1 MYVMFCY
8 AKLRYNASSRRFARA
23 KRGAARRNGVRRIAS
38 HVCMH
43 IRAALST
50 PADISSVSQVL
61 VPSRV
66 TRRMSGIPFRATSST
81 RGSGRAGNVLVCPFP
96 PSFFPRTLP
105 HVAAAAAASRE
116 KRMPGEHLIVSREAL
131 SVSRARHDV
140 RNVPPR
146 VWERATTAASPGNA
160 NVGQNATVRNQEIV
174 N

>member
-1 MYVMFCY
+1 MYVICFVMRNCDITR
-8 AKLRYNASSRRFARA
+8 ARAASPA

-66 TRRMSGIPFRATSST
+66 TRRISGIPFRATSST

-96 PSFFPRTLP
+96 PSFSLRMLP
-105 HVAAAAAASRE
+105 HVAAASRE
-116 KRMPGEHLIVSREAL
+116 KRMPGAPHCLARSLVSFARASSSRLGTRDNRRVAEEREC
-131 SVSRARHDV
+131 RAECDR
-140 RNVPPR
+140 
-146 VWERATTAASPGNA
+146 
-160 NVGQNATVRNQEIV
+160 
-174 N
+174 